1 MCDAPCSGLGILRR
15 KPEIR
20 YKTLEDIDKL
30 PVLQYDILCSSSE
43 YVKVGGRLVYSTCS
57 LNPAE
62 NSEICNKFLSE
73 HKNFE
78 AVKLFPDIKRVDGN
92 ENYLT
97 LMPQIHGTD
106 GFFIAA
112 FTRTE

>member
-1 MCDAPCSGLGILRR
+1 M
-15 KPEIR
+15 PEIR

-43 YVKVGGRLVYSTCS
+43 YVKVGSRLVYSTCS

-62 NSEICNKFLSE
+62 NSEICNKFHSE